1 MIPHIRLVTCI
12 HKRAMHG
19 VNKHLPKLLF
29 TVLIQVQTF
38 HPLTAYI
45 MRWDKNSKHKSAQN
59 SPAILR
65 FKFLKAA
72 VYHGPHKIKIEEVPE
87 PEVKAGRVLVHFK
100 AGSLCGTDMH
110 FYRGDWRWM
119 KRGRIIGHDAWGVR
133 DDTGERVVMVPI
145 VNCGHCYFCQRGL
158 PTYCLR
164 GKFYG
169 LTRDGFFAESKAMP
183 PRALIPIPDGI
194 SDEEAAVLEPVALA
208 LRVLNHLQP
217 NLGDWVTV
225 VGQGAIGL
233 LMTQMALM
241 KGCRVIAVDVDAE
254 RLERAKKYGAD
265 AVIDATNADVA
276 KTVHKIT
283 KFGSDHVIEAAG
295 TAKTVEQTPFLVRKA
310 GKVALIGESKGYLNL
325 EDADEANFFTMYIS
339 PVEYPAAVEL
349 IERRLVDVKGLITHR
364 FKLED
369 FEAALQTADNPDR
382 KALKI
387 VLTR

>member
-1 MIPHIRLVTCI
+1 MNR
-12 HKRAMHG
+12 

-29 TVLIQVQTF
+29 TVLIQVQSN
-38 HPLTAYI
+38 HPLTAYTV
-45 MRWDKNSKHKSAQN
+45 RWDKNSKHKSAQY
-59 SPAILR
+59 SLAIEVC
-65 FKFLKAA
+65 FLKAA
-72 VYHGPHKIKIEEVPE
+72 VYHGPYNIKLEEVLE
-87 PEVKAGRVLVHFK
+87 PEVKAGRVLVNFK

-119 KRGRIIGHDAWGVR
+119 KRGRIIGHDACGVR

-145 VNCGHCYFCQRGL
+145 VNCGHCFFCLRGL

-169 LTRDGFFAESKAMP
+169 LTRDGFFAESKTMP
-183 PRALIPIPDGI
+183 PRALIPISDSI
-194 SDEEAAVLEPVALA
+194 SDEEAAVVEPVALA

-233 LMTQMALM
+233 LMTQVALM
-241 KGCRVIAVDVDAE
+241 KGCRVIAVDIDID
-254 RLERAKKYGAD
+254 RLERAQKYGAD
-265 AVIDATNADVA
+265 AAIDATKVDVA
-276 KTVHKIT
+276 KAVREIT
-283 KFGSDHVIEAAG
+283 KIGSDHVIEAAG
-295 TAKTVEQTPFLVRKA
+295 TKQTVEQTPFLVRKA

-325 EDADEANFFTMYIS
+325 EDADEAQFLTMYIS

-349 IERRLVDVKGLITHR
+349 IERHLVDVKGLITHR

-369 FEAALQTADNPDR
+369 FEAALQTAANPQE
-382 KALKI
+382 KALKVI
-387 VLTR
+387 IQK